1 MNIYLH
7 ISSIIFSLLVF
18 LYYITLMGFFN
29 KNFKF
34 SKGDQF
40 IIGLSFLVCLVPYL
54 NLVVY
59 GLLFIL
65 IITLGL
71 VLVYRKYRDFGY

>member
-1 MNIYLH
+1 MNIYLY
-7 ISSIIFSLLVF
+7 IPSNIFSLLIF

-29 KNFKF
+29 KNIMF

-40 IIGLSFLVCLVPYL
+40 IIGLSFLVCFIPYL

-71 VLVYRKYRDFGY
+71 ILVYRKYRDFGY

>member
-1 MNIYLH
+1 MNIYFLL
-7 ISSIIFSLLVF
+7 ISTLFSLLVF

-29 KNFKF
+29 KNMRFFKR
-34 SKGDQF
+34 DQF

-71 VLVYRKYRDFGY
+71 ILVYRKYRDFGY

>member
-1 MNIYLH
+1 
-7 ISSIIFSLLVF
+7 
-18 LYYITLMGFFN
+18 MGFFN
-29 KNFKF
+29 KNFQF

-40 IIGLSFLVCLVPYL
+40 IIGLGFLICLVPYL

>member
-7 ISSIIFSLLVF
+7 ISSIIFSLLVY

-29 KNFKF
+29 KNFSF

-40 IIGLSFLVCLVPYL
+40 IIGRGFLICFIPYL
-54 NLVVY
+54 NLVIY